1 MSVFSMVVMAGLDP
15 AIHRTNDAA
24 VISLMDARAFAAPK
38 GLRPRRRVEPA
49 HDAGVCGG
57 ALPHRVI
64 PGRPRRGRTRNLV
77 ATTSGF
83 RVCAAGAAHPGMTAL
98 GVLAH
103 DVGVRGDALPHPVIP
118 GRAQREPGIHNHRRE
133 YGFRACALRA
143 HPGMTND
150 RALGVADSSFGTAP
164 GSAPEF
170 AAMTTETTTALEIAR

>member
-15 AIHRTNDAA
+15 AIHRTDDAA
-24 VISLMDARAFAAPK
+24 IVSMMDARAFAAPK

-49 HDAGVCGG
+49 HDVSVCGG
-57 ALPHRVI
+57 
-64 PGRPRRGRTRNLV
+64 
-77 ATTSGF
+77 
-83 RVCAAGAAHPGMTAL
+83 
-98 GVLAH
+98 
-103 DVGVRGDALPHPVIP
+103 ALPHPVIP

-150 RALGVADSSFGTAP
+150 RAFGVADSSFGAAP